1 MFHKGN
7 LGHLAGGGGKIGQYV
22 YWAGTCVWYIFSV
35 TPPMPPYV
43 LVDFVVFPVLK
54 FLYVIR
60 DLVGNKN
67 NSIANCI
74 FYLTKK
80 SNQPEDGS

>member
-1 MFHKGN
+1 M
-7 LGHLAGGGGKIGQYV
+7 LQ
-22 YWAGTCVWYIFSV
+22 
-35 TPPMPPYV
+35 
-43 LVDFVVFPVLK
+43 

-60 DLVGNKN
+60 DLVGNN
-67 NSIANCI
+67 NSSIANCI

>member
-1 MFHKGN
+1 MLLYSGIN
-7 LGHLAGGGGKIGQYV
+7 VKI
-22 YWAGTCVWYIFSV
+22 F
-35 TPPMPPYV
+35 M
-43 LVDFVVFPVLK
+43 
-54 FLYVIR
+54 YVIQ

-74 FYLTKK
+74 LGRTKK

>member
-1 MFHKGN
+1 M
-7 LGHLAGGGGKIGQYV
+7 
-22 YWAGTCVWYIFSV
+22 
-35 TPPMPPYV
+35 
-43 LVDFVVFPVLK
+43 LK

-60 DLVGNKN
+60 DLVGNNNNNNNN

>member
-1 MFHKGN
+1 M
-7 LGHLAGGGGKIGQYV
+7 
-22 YWAGTCVWYIFSV
+22 
-35 TPPMPPYV
+35 
-43 LVDFVVFPVLK
+43 LK

-60 DLVGNKN
+60 DLVGNNNSN

>member
-1 MFHKGN
+1 M
-7 LGHLAGGGGKIGQYV
+7 
-22 YWAGTCVWYIFSV
+22 GTKNSII
-35 TPPMPPYV
+35 
-43 LVDFVVFPVLK
+43 LK

-60 DLVGNKN
+60 DLVGNNK

-80 SNQPEDGS
+80 GNQPEDGSYLGPKHVVERKNVKNTP

>member
-1 MFHKGN
+1 MLKFFIYVIQD
-7 LGHLAGGGGKIGQYV
+7 LAG
-22 YWAGTCVWYIFSV
+22 
-35 TPPMPPYV
+35 
-43 LVDFVVFPVLK
+43 
-54 FLYVIR
+54 
-60 DLVGNKN
+60 NNN

>member
-1 MFHKGN
+1 MQTFVLTDN
-7 LGHLAGGGGKIGQYV
+7 LI
-22 YWAGTCVWYIFSV
+22 
-35 TPPMPPYV
+35 
-43 LVDFVVFPVLK
+43 
-54 FLYVIR
+54 
-60 DLVGNKN
+60 GNKN

>member
-1 MFHKGN
+1 MECGV
-7 LGHLAGGGGKIGQYV
+7 GTKI
-22 YWAGTCVWYIFSV
+22 I
-35 TPPMPPYV
+35 
-43 LVDFVVFPVLK
+43 LLK

-60 DLVGNKN
+60 DLVGNNN